1 MNIHFTRSKRYS
13 SRQLFLF
20 NLWPAFLLC
29 LLVSNSLNAGEAVN
43 ITDKI
48 PYVDVIHNGEKVRI
62 LRNPDNENTIDFQY
76 SMTSR
81 PCPPYCIQPIK
92 LAEGI
97 ETIGELELL
106 DYLKRK
112 SKGDTSILVIDSR
125 EAEWLASGM
134 IPGAINLPWTQI
146 HNKTMTEKR
155 ILELFE
161 FKFDVVQRGK
171 LFEFQ
176 YAKTLVFYC
185 NGPWCGQSPSNIRSL
200 TALGYPASK
209 LKWYRGGMQSWK
221 AFGLTTVKP

>member
-1 MNIHFTRSKRYS
+1 MNSHFTRSKKYS
-13 SRQLFLF
+13 PGLLFLF
-20 NLWPAFLLC
+20 NHWSVFLLC
-29 LLVSNSLNAGEAVN
+29 LVASNPLIAGDAVN

-48 PYVDVIHNGEKVRI
+48 PYLDVIHKDEKVRI
-62 LRNPDNENTIDFQY
+62 QRNPDNEHTIDFQY
-76 SMTSR
+76 SLTSR

-92 LAEGI
+92 LADGI

-112 SKGDTSILVIDSR
+112 SEGDSSILVIDSR
-125 EAEWLASGM
+125 EAKWLASGM
-134 IPGAINLPWTQI
+134 VPGAINLPWTQI
-146 HNKTMTEKR
+146 HNKTTTDKR

-161 FKFDVVQRGK
+161 FKFDVVLRGK
-171 LFEFQ
+171 LFDFQ

-185 NGPWCGQSPSNIRSL
+185 NGPWCGQSPSNIRAL

>member
-1 MNIHFTRSKRYS
+1 MNNFFTSSKKYS
-13 SRQLFLF
+13 SGLFFLF
-20 NLWPAFLLC
+20 SHWSVFLLS
-29 LLVSNSLNAGEAVN
+29 LVVSNSLIADAAVN
-43 ITDKI
+43 ITDKT
-48 PYVDVIHNGEKVRI
+48 PYVDVIHEGEKVRI
-62 LRNPDNENTIDFQY
+62 LRNPDNQNTIDFQF

-92 LAEGI
+92 LADGI

-106 DYLKRK
+106 DYLKRM
-112 SKGDTSILVIDSR
+112 SEGDSSILVIDSR
-125 EAEWLASGM
+125 EAKWLASGM
-134 IPGAINLPWTQI
+134 VPGAINLPWTQI

-161 FKFDVVQRGK
+161 FKFNVVQRGK

-185 NGPWCGQSPSNIRSL
+185 NGPWCGQSPSNIRAL